1 MKNNVIVHGY
11 TGWYAVKPKIEI
23 YIKGELIG
31 QVSYRDTFEFSIEED
46 CEVEFKCSIR
56 KTKIKVY
63 KDKKNIISLEFNR
76 FWGTLNA
83 NYRGE

>member
-1 MKNNVIVHGY
+1 MKNNVIIHGY
-11 TGWYAVKPKIEI
+11 TGWYAAKPKIDI

-31 QVSYRDTFEFSIEED
+31 QVSYQDTFEFNVEED
-46 CEVEFKCSIR
+46 TEILFKCSVR

-76 FWGTLNA
+76 FCGTLNA
-83 NYRGE
+83 KYKGE